1 VEYDQACL
9 QAHNSLPDDFLYRKA
24 HLQAQAIFDQDLAAL
39 PAGASAVGYLR
50 SGTLPLIGG
59 RPVETGTDQLCGLD
73 VLDILL
79 ICGIFSQ
86 AL

>member
-1 VEYDQACL
+1 VEYDQTCL
-9 QAHNSLPDDFLYRKA
+9 QARNSLPADFLYRKA
-24 HLQAQAIFDQDLAAL
+24 QLQAQAIFGQDLAAL
-39 PAGASAVGYLR
+39 PAGAGAAGYLQR
-50 SGTLPLIGG
+50 GTRPLIGG

-86 AL
+86 AF